1 MIRNSH
7 AEVAMAV
14 EALGRAISSM
24 SVADLPALSGELERL
39 RATTLL
45 RMMTPTQPTGPADA
59 GRNEDDRYLTMQEV
73 KERTGLSLS
82 HLYELGRMGTLKVAA
97 MGRGGRGY
105 RVLMSDLLAWEAS
118 LSTESVDIR
127 LSNVL
132 TSRDA
137 GRRVPSSPNAA
148 RVDTGANGAQDR
160 RASDHALPMG
170 ARRERRT
177 GTRRE
182 IDTPPG
188 TEPAA

>member
-1 MIRNSH
+1 MIRDSH

-14 EALGRAISSM
+14 QALGRAISSM

-45 RMMTPTQPTGPADA
+45 RMMTATQPTGRPDA

-82 HLYELGRMGTLKVAA
+82 HLYELGRMGTLKVTA

-118 LSTESVDIR
+118 LSKERVDVR
-127 LSNVL
+127 VSNMLS
-132 TSRDA
+132 SR
-137 GRRVPSSPNAA
+137 RERPSFPSPSNAA
-148 RVDTGANGAQDR
+148 GVDAGANGAQDR
-160 RASDHALPMG
+160 RAPNHALPMG
-170 ARRERRT
+170 ARRERRA

-182 IDTPPG
+182 TDPPPG
-188 TEPAA
+188 PEPAA